1 MHRMGLRLLFNILIV
16 LFRALNVLGRQRF
29 LKINFIFF
37 PVHKNS
43 IWMLRIFF
51 FDKKKK
57 KKINTSTYIDQEHL
71 IDSALT

>member
-37 PVHKNS
+37 PVHKNA
-43 IWMLRIFF
+43 IWRLRIFF
-51 FDKKKK
+51 LIKKKK